1 LIRLARALPVLIT
14 LVTVT
19 IAAAAAGAE
28 PEDVKRADL
37 LFREGQKLL
46 KAGHVPEACDAFA
59 QSQRFDPA
67 VGTLLNLAECH
78 AQERHFASAHAE
90 FLEAARLARESGQH
104 EREVFAKEQAAMSE
118 AVLSF
123 VELRVP
129 PGVETVTIDD
139 RSIARDAL
147 AKPLPLDPG
156 MHAVVAAGAPG
167 KGLLSRTMQLEV
179 KNGPSSQVF
188 EIAPLDSA
196 GEVAPVAPP
205 PTSEDHARP
214 RRIAG
219 LATAGVGVVALGLG
233 AFFGLRAAGK
243 KSDAEPHCNG
253 RFCDAE
259 GLDLQDSAHAAA
271 TASTVAFVVGVL
283 AVGAGSYLYFSVPRP
298 AKGIAR
304 ARVVPTGAGLRLEA
318 AW

>member
-1 LIRLARALPVLIT
+1 LIRLARALPIVFT
-14 LVTVT
+14 LVT
-19 IAAAAAGAE
+19 IAAGAEGAE

-46 KAGHVPEACDAFA
+46 KAGRVPEACDAFA

-78 AQERHFASAHAE
+78 AQERRFASAHAE

-104 EREVFAKEQAAMSE
+104 EREAFAKEQAAMSE
-118 AVLSF
+118 AVLSL
-123 VELRVP
+123 VLVRVA
-129 PGVETVTIDD
+129 PGVDTITIDD
-139 RSIARDAL
+139 KPVAKAAL
-147 AKPLPLDPG
+147 AKPLPLDSGP
-156 MHAVVAAGAPG
+156 HVVVAAGAG
-167 KGLLSRTMQLEV
+167 RTSRTMRLDV
-179 KNGPSSQVF
+179 KNGPSTQVL
-188 EIAPLDSA
+188 EIAALEHTS
-196 GEVAPVAPP
+196 VAAAPAPP
-205 PTSEDHARP
+205 PPPEDHGRP

-219 LATAGVGVVALGLG
+219 LATAGAGVVALGLG

-253 RFCDAE
+253 HYCDAE

-271 TASTVAFVVGVL
+271 TVSTVAFVVGVL

-298 AKGIAR
+298 AKGIAL